1 MALDRQGSDDAG
13 MRPAEGEAM
22 PLGNS
27 PAQAPREL
35 APVRRVGRRRAAGPA
50 RERVA
55 ANDDSPSIGGLIY
68 ALQEQPSRQ
77 PYKWASIGTIA
88 WGAIGAVL
96 GVAMLA
102 QDVAEA
108 GGWLAALLSPTAM
121 SALAVITVP
130 IALLWF
136 LAYLSVRTQEL
147 KHMSSTMA
155 EVAIRLA
162 EPDRLA
168 EQQISSLGQSV
179 RRQVGA
185 MNDAISRALGRA
197 AELEALVHGEVAELE
212 RSYGDNEHR
221 IRSLIDELV
230 SERDALA
237 NSGDRVAETLR
248 GVGAQVSHDIFSATD
263 QAARRLAQ
271 AGSNV
276 ADQLS
281 EKGNSLYA
289 SLNVMNQRIGTEVPN
304 LLEKLG
310 GEQTR
315 LTRIVEGAAKNLSA
329 LESALAQRTGSL
341 EATLGE
347 RTGHLQRVL
356 VEFKQA
362 VEESFAGQ
370 AENFGSSLNDRLKLF
385 ENRAR
390 ALDASLGAKFAEID
404 SSVIGRIDAFDRSF
418 DGKMQRIEGV
428 MITRS
433 DALDAAL
440 IERTRA
446 IDASFVERLRSF
458 DDSISRG
465 AAMMDQVV
473 ADRSNALRYAME
485 SHADALG
492 DVLRRQAG
500 QLDSTLVDGIEAVR
514 RTSEQI
520 AHQSVQAIGGL
531 NLQSKLLREVSE
543 DLLGQ
548 IGQLTERF
556 ERHGQALVA
565 GGGGASM
572 SQYDLDRIRSEAEGQ
587 TERALSD
594 LRSRFQE
601 ATRDVNEQLASLTQQ
616 MNRTT
621 TEAHERARA
630 ATSEFERTHAMIE
643 GRSGELPGAARES
656 ALAIRKTL
664 QDQLTAIERLSQMSR
679 EQRIARDVTPP
690 ESPTGSRFGG
700 GATGGRSA
708 RAPAPATPHEASAS
722 SGRESWSLTDLLAR
736 ASKDDEVRGG
746 ASASPGIDLGQI
758 AEAIDASAAAN
769 AWSRYRSGERG
780 VFTRQIY
787 TRQGQLTFDE
797 ITRKLRTEQGFRS
810 MAERY
815 LADFE
820 RHLRDADLKD
830 PTGRAA
836 QAHLAAE
843 TGRVYLLFAHASGR
857 LG

>member
-1 MALDRQGSDDAG
+1 M
-13 MRPAEGEAM
+13 
-22 PLGNS
+22 
-27 PAQAPREL
+27 
-35 APVRRVGRRRAAGPA
+35 
-50 RERVA
+50 
-55 ANDDSPSIGGLIY
+55 
-68 ALQEQPSRQ
+68 
-77 PYKWASIGTIA
+77 
-88 WGAIGAVL
+88 
-96 GVAMLA
+96 
-102 QDVAEA
+102 
-108 GGWLAALLSPTAM
+108 
-121 SALAVITVP
+121 
-130 IALLWF
+130 
-136 LAYLSVRTQEL
+136 
-147 KHMSSTMA
+147 
-155 EVAIRLA
+155 
-162 EPDRLA
+162 
-168 EQQISSLGQSV
+168 
-179 RRQVGA
+179 
-185 MNDAISRALGRA
+185 
-197 AELEALVHGEVAELE
+197 
-212 RSYGDNEHR
+212 
-221 IRSLIDELV
+221 
-230 SERDALA
+230 
-237 NSGDRVAETLR
+237 
-248 GVGAQVSHDIFSATD
+248 
-263 QAARRLAQ
+263 
-271 AGSNV
+271 
-276 ADQLS
+276 
-281 EKGNSLYA
+281 
-289 SLNVMNQRIGTEVPN
+289 
-304 LLEKLG
+304 
-310 GEQTR
+310 
-315 LTRIVEGAAKNLSA
+315 
-329 LESALAQRTGSL
+329 
-341 EATLGE
+341 
-347 RTGHLQRVL
+347 L

-362 VEESFAGQ
+362 VEESFSGQ

-485 SHADALG
+485 SHADTLG

-556 ERHGQALVA
+556 ERHGQVLVA

-572 SQYDLDRIRSEAEGQ
+572 SQYDLDRIRTEAEGQ

-594 LRSRFQE
+594 LRNRFQD

-700 GATGGRSA
+700 AATGGRSA
-708 RAPAPATPHEASAS
+708 RAASPAPAMPSEASAAG
-722 SGRESWSLTDLLAR
+722 GRESWSLTDLLAR
-736 ASKDDEVRGG
+736 ASKDDDVRGG
-746 ASASPGIDLGQI
+746 AGPGAGIDLGQI

-797 ITRKLRTEQGFRS
+797 ITRKLRTEQGFRA

-820 RHLRDADLKD
+820 RHLRDADQKD
-830 PTGRAA
+830 SSGRTA

>member
-1 MALDRQGSDDAG
+1 MALDRQAG
-13 MRPAEGEAM
+13 EETGQRPATDEPMAVGV
-22 PLGNS
+22 
-27 PAQAPREL
+27 APPRDTREL

-50 RERVA
+50 RERIA

-68 ALQEQPSRQ
+68 ALQQQPSRA
-77 PYKWASIGTIA
+77 PYKYASLATLIWGVVGTGLA
-88 WGAIGAVL
+88 
-96 GVAMLA
+96 VAMLA
-102 QDVAEA
+102 SVVAQSD
-108 GGWLAALLSPTAM
+108 GLATALLSPTAM
-121 SALAVITVP
+121 AALAVIGVP
-130 IALLWF
+130 IALVWF

-147 KHMSSTMA
+147 KNMSSTMA

-168 EQQISSLGQSV
+168 EQQIASLGQSV

-197 AELEALVHGEVAELE
+197 AELEAMVHGEVAELE

-221 IRSLIDELV
+221 IRALIDELV

-248 GVGAQVSHDIFSATD
+248 GVGAQVSHDIFAATD

-271 AGSNV
+271 AGSGV

-289 SLNVMNQRIGTEVPN
+289 SLNVMNQRIGTEVPS

-315 LTRIVEGAAKNLSA
+315 LTRIVEGAAKNLAA
-329 LESALAQRTGSL
+329 LETALAQRTGSL

-356 VEFKQA
+356 SEFKLA
-362 VEESFAGQ
+362 VEDSFAGQ
-370 AENFGSSLNDRLKLF
+370 AESFGSSLGERLKLF

-404 SSVIGRIDAFDRSF
+404 ASVVGRIDAFDRSF
-418 DGKMQRIEGV
+418 DGKMQRIEQA
-428 MITRS
+428 MTTRS

-446 IDASFVERLRSF
+446 IDAAFVERLRSF

-465 AAMMDQVV
+465 ASMLDSVV
-473 ADRSNALRYAME
+473 ADRAHALRHAME

-500 QLDSTLVDGIEAVR
+500 HLDQTLVDGIEAVR
-514 RTSEQI
+514 HTSEQI

-531 NLQSKLLREVSE
+531 NLQSKLLKEVSE

-556 ERHGQALVA
+556 ERHGQMLMS

-572 SQYDLDRIRSEAEGQ
+572 SSYDLDRIRTEAESQ
-587 TERALSD
+587 TERALAD

-601 ATRDVNEQLASLTQQ
+601 TARDVNEQLASLTQQ
-616 MNRTT
+616 MHRTT
-621 TEAHERARA
+621 SEAEERARA
-630 ATSEFERTHAMIE
+630 ASSEFERTRTMIE
-643 GRSGELPGAARES
+643 GRAGEMPRAARES
-656 ALAIRKTL
+656 AVAIRKTL

-690 ESPTGSRFGG
+690 ESVAGSRFGG
-700 GATGGRSA
+700 ATGGSRSSVRPQA
-708 RAPAPATPHEASAS
+708 GVPATTTAEAGARD
-722 SGRESWSLTDLLAR
+722 GWSLADLLKR
-736 ASKDDEVRGG
+736 ASKDEDERG
-746 ASASPGIDLGQI
+746 ASSVGIDLAQI
-758 AEAIDASAAAN
+758 SQAVDAGAAAN
-769 AWSRYRSGERG
+769 AWSRYRNGERG

-797 ITRKLRTEQGFRS
+797 ITHKLRTDASFRN

-820 RHLRDADLKD
+820 RHLRDADQKD
-830 PTGRAA
+830 ASGRTAL
-836 QAHLAAE
+836 AHLAAE

>member
-1 MALDRQGSDDAG
+1 MALDRQAG
-13 MRPAEGEAM
+13 EGAVARPVSAGEA
-22 PLGNS
+22 PAVPS
-27 PAQAPREL
+27 PQQASREL

-50 RERVA
+50 RERIA

-68 ALQEQPSRQ
+68 ALQQQPSRT
-77 PYKWASIGTIA
+77 PYKYASLGSIA
-88 WGAIGAVL
+88 WGVVGTVL
-96 GVAMLA
+96 GAAMIA
-102 QDVAEA
+102 QDISEA
-108 GGWLAALLSPTAM
+108 GLVGALLSPTAM
-121 SALAVITVP
+121 SALAVIGVP

-136 LAYLSVRTQEL
+136 LAYLAVRTQEL
-147 KHMSSTMA
+147 KNMSSTMA

-168 EQQISSLGQSV
+168 EQQIASLGQSV

-212 RSYGDNEHR
+212 RSYGENEHR

-230 SERDALA
+230 SERDALS
-237 NSGDRVAETLR
+237 NSSDRVAETLR

-271 AGSNV
+271 AGTQV

-289 SLNVMNQRIGTEVPN
+289 SLNVMNQRIGTEVPT

-315 LTRIVEGAAKNLSA
+315 LTRIVEGAAKNLTA
-329 LESALAQRTGSL
+329 LETALAQRTGSL

-356 VEFKQA
+356 GEFKMA
-362 VEESFAGQ
+362 VEDAFAGQ

-404 SSVIGRIDAFDRSF
+404 ASVVGRIDSFDRSF
-418 DGKMQRIEGV
+418 DGKMQRIEHAMV
-428 MITRS
+428 SRS

-446 IDASFVERLRSF
+446 IDAAFVERMRTF
-458 DDSISRG
+458 DDSINRG
-465 AAMMDQVV
+465 AAMLDSVV
-473 ADRSNALRYAME
+473 ADRAAALRNAME

-492 DVLRRQAG
+492 EVLRRQSG
-500 QLDSTLVDGIEAVR
+500 QLDRTLVDGIENVR

-531 NLQSKLLREVSE
+531 NLQSKLLKEVSE

-548 IGQLTERF
+548 IGQLTDRF
-556 ERHGQALVA
+556 ERHGQMLVS
-565 GGGGASM
+565 GGGASV
-572 SQYDLDRIRSEAEGQ
+572 SQYELDRIRTEAESQ
-587 TERALSD
+587 TERALAD
-594 LRSRFQE
+594 LRSRFQDASRE
-601 ATRDVNEQLASLTQQ
+601 VNEQLASLSQHVQRQTNEFQ
-616 MNRTT
+616 
-621 TEAHERARA
+621 ERSRSLVDGRA
-630 ATSEFERTHAMIE
+630 
-643 GRSGELPGAARES
+643 GEMHGAARES
-656 ALAIRKTL
+656 ALTIRKTL

-690 ESPTGSRFGG
+690 ESAGG
-700 GATGGRSA
+700 GRFAGSTSATARLSRPSA
-708 RAPAPATPHEASAS
+708 PPPPADIPSA
-722 SGRESWSLTDLLAR
+722 GRESWSLSDLLNR
-736 ASKDDEVRGG
+736 ASKDDEDRASGG
-746 ASASPGIDLGQI
+746 SASFSLDEI
-758 AEAIDASAAAN
+758 AQAIDASAAAN
-769 AWSRYRSGERG
+769 AWSRYRNGERG

-797 ITRKLRTEQGFRS
+797 ITRKLRTDTGFRA
-810 MAERY
+810 MADRY

-820 RHLRDADLKD
+820 RLLREADQKD
-830 PTGRAA
+830 PTGRTA
-836 QAHLAAE
+836 QGHLTAE

>member
-1 MALDRQGSDDAG
+1 MALDRQASEGGGARPGAG
-13 MRPAEGEAM
+13 ETAPASAT
-22 PLGNS
+22 P
-27 PAQAPREL
+27 PHAPREL

-50 RERVA
+50 RERIA
-55 ANDDSPSIGGLIY
+55 ANDDTPSIGGLIY
-68 ALQEQPSRQ
+68 SLQQQPSRA
-77 PYKWASIGTIA
+77 PYSYASIGTIA
-88 WGAIGAVL
+88 WAAIGAVL
-96 GVAMLA
+96 GVAMLINDA
-102 QDVAEA
+102 AEA
-108 GGWLAALLSPTAM
+108 GSWFAVLLSPTAM
-121 SALAVITVP
+121 AALAVLTAP
-130 IALLWF
+130 IGLLWF
-136 LAYLSVRTQEL
+136 LAYLAVRTQEL
-147 KHMSSTMA
+147 KNMSSTMA

-168 EQQISSLGQSV
+168 EQQIASLGQSV

-221 IRSLIDELV
+221 IRTLIDELV

-248 GVGAQVSHDIFSATD
+248 GVGVQVSHDIFAATD

-271 AGSNV
+271 AGANV

-315 LTRIVEGAAKNLSA
+315 LTRIVEGAAKNLAA

-370 AENFGSSLNDRLKLF
+370 AESFGSALSDRLKLF

-404 SSVIGRIDAFDRSF
+404 ASVVGRIDAFDRAF
-418 DGKMQRIEGV
+418 DNKMQRIEHAMV
-428 MITRS
+428 SRS

-446 IDASFVERLRSF
+446 IDAAFVERLRSF
-458 DDSISRG
+458 DEHLDRG
-465 AAMMDQVV
+465 AAMLDEVV
-473 ADRSNALRYAME
+473 ADRANALRYAME
-485 SHADALG
+485 RHADALG
-492 DVLRRQAG
+492 DVLRRQSG
-500 QLDSTLVDGIEAVR
+500 QLDQTLVAGIEDVR

-556 ERHGQALVA
+556 ERHGQALVGS
-565 GGGGASM
+565 GGGNV
-572 SQYDLDRIRSEAEGQ
+572 SQYDLDRIRREAESQ

-621 TEAHERARA
+621 AEAHERARA
-630 ATSEFERTHAMIE
+630 ASSEFERSRSVIE
-643 GRSGELPGAARES
+643 GRAGELPGSARDS
-656 ALAIRKTL
+656 AVAIRKTL
-664 QDQLTAIERLSQMSR
+664 QDQLSAIERLSQIAR
-679 EQRIARDVTPP
+679 EQRITRDVTPP
-690 ESPTGSRFGG
+690 ESAASRFGSSQ
-700 GATGGRSA
+700 ASLRST
-708 RAPAPATPHEASAS
+708 RPATPPVPVSEATG
-722 SGRESWSLTDLLAR
+722 GRESWSLTDLLAR
-736 ASKDDEVRGG
+736 ASKDEDERGG
-746 ASASPGIDLGQI
+746 SGAGINLGQI
-758 AEAIDASAAAN
+758 AEAIDVSAATN
-769 AWSRYRSGERG
+769 AWSRYRNGERG

-797 ITRKLRTEQGFRS
+797 ITRKLRTDAGFRN

-830 PTGRAA
+830 SSGRAA
-836 QAHLAAE
+836 HAHLIAE